1 VERHPDTA
9 AEAVNTD
16 QGHERAQEFNVLLG
30 RQTGVHGLLEPLARQ
45 PSRVCDDP
53 MDHLHS
59 GVGERPK
66 MVVLA
71 NDRCRSE
78 GGLTGLTECAVPGV
92 PHFGGNGD
100 TLRACLPRPGRR
112 QTFPEAAMGGRKVI
126 ADGHEGSTV

>member
-1 VERHPDTA
+1 
-9 AEAVNTD
+9 
-16 QGHERAQEFNVLLG
+16 
-30 RQTGVHGLLEPLARQ
+30 
-45 PSRVCDDP
+45 
-53 MDHLHS
+53 MDHLH
-59 GVGERPK
+59 GIWEHRE

-71 NDRCRSE
+71 NHCCWIE